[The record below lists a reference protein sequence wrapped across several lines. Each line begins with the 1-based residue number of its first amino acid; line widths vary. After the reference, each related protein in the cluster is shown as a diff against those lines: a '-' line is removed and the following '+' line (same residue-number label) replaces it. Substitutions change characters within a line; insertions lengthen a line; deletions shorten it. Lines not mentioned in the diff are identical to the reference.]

1 MQEARARRAK
11 IEGIDELILQRIRYL
26 IKTEHLVEDPVLV
39 LARRVEVLTWVLA
52 ATAVTQVTLRIL

>member
-11 IEGIDELILQRIRYL
+11 REGIDELILQRIRYL

-39 LARRVEVLTWVLA
+39 LARRVEVLTWVVA

>member
-1 MQEARARRAK
+1 MQEARERRAK
-11 IEGIDELILQRIRYL
+11 REGIDELILQRIRYL
-26 IKTEHLVEDPVLV
+26 IKTEHLVKDPVLV